1 MTLSRLTFAADTGG
15 TFTDLVVSRAGSATR
30 LYKRPTTPRTPV
42 TGLFDTLGAA
52 AADFGATVPEL
63 LGSSDLF
70 VFGTTLATNAIV
82 TNSTA
87 RTGLLVTEGHP
98 DVLLLREGG
107 GRRTLFDYSQEFPE
121 PYIPRALTFEIRE
134 RLSALGEVLTALDE
148 KQALEVMARMRAAA
162 VEAVAVCLLWSIINN
177 EHEARIGELLEQEL
191 PGVPYTLSSRLNP
204 SVREYRRASS
214 TAIDAS
220 LKPLMSRFFRHL
232 EQELRLNGFQGR
244 LLIMTSSGGV
254 LDAEHVAETPIHSIG
269 SGPAGAPVAGR
280 HFAALD
286 GDGMTAIVT
295 DAGGTTFDVS
305 LLRGGEIPTT
315 RETMAGDQSAGCITG
330 FPSVDVRSVGAG
342 GGSIAWVD
350 SGGLLHVGPLSA
362 GADPGPA
369 CYRRGGERPT
379 VTDACLV
386 LGYIDPGYFLG
397 GEVEVAIE
405 PAIDAILHQVAEP
418 LGLDLNEAAAAILTL
433 ATERMVT
440 AIEEITLNKGIDPRQ
455 ALFIGGGGGGGLY
468 CTGIARRL
476 GCWPILIPSA
486 AAALSATGALLSDLR
501 ATFTATEL
509 MSARVFERARANAVL
524 EGLQAQCRDFC
535 NGPGAGSIR
544 SDINLSVEARYQE
557 QVWEIEV
564 PLARPQFTSEEDV
577 ATLVENFHNTHE
589 ALFAV
594 RDTASDVEVLTW
606 IARVSCSLQDPN
618 AIKPPS
624 APGRR
629 SASGT
634 RKAYF
639 PELGT
644 VDTPV
649 CQLGDLETGRRYGGP
664 LLVESPVTTA
674 VIDSGAEVALS
685 PSGSLLICPMDGNFK
700 GASKN

>member
-1 MTLSRLTFAADTGG
+1 MSKSRLTFAADTGG
-15 TFTDLVVSRAGSATR
+15 TFTDLVVNSAGDAAR
-30 LYKRPTTPRTPV
+30 LYKRPTTPHDPV

-52 AADFGATVPEL
+52 AADIGASVSEL
-63 LGSSDLF
+63 LGRSDLF
-70 VFGTTLATNAIV
+70 IFGTTLATNAIV
-82 TNSTA
+82 TSSTA
-87 RTGLLVTEGHP
+87 RTALLVTEGHP
-98 DVLLLREGG
+98 DILLLREGG
-107 GRRTLFDYSQEFPE
+107 GRRTLFDYSQEYPE
-121 PYIPRALTFEIRE
+121 PYIPGALTFEIRE
-134 RLSALGEVLTALDE
+134 RLSASGEALTALDE
-148 KQALEVMARMRAAA
+148 EHALEVMAQLRAAEA
-162 VEAVAVCLLWSIINN
+162 EAVAVCLLWSMINN
-177 EHEARIGELLEQEL
+177 DHEVRIGELLEQEL
-191 PGVPYTLSSRLNP
+191 PGVPYTLSSRINP

-232 EQELRLNGFQGR
+232 EQELRSNGFHGR

-254 LDAEHVAETPIHSIG
+254 LDAEHVAQTPIHSIG

-280 HFAALD
+280 RFAALD
-286 GDGMTAIVT
+286 GGGMSAIVT

-305 LLRGGEIPTT
+305 LLRGGGIPTT
-315 RETMAGDQSAGCITG
+315 RDTMVGDQAAGYITG

-350 SGGLLHVGPLSA
+350 SGGMLHVGPISA

-379 VTDACLV
+379 VTDACLA
-386 LGYIDPGYFLG
+386 LGYIDPEYFLG
-397 GEVEVAIE
+397 GEIDVARQ
-405 PAIDAILHQVAEP
+405 PAADVIRRHVAEP
-418 LGLDLNEAAAAILTL
+418 LGLNLNEAASAILTL

-455 ALFIGGGGGGGLY
+455 GLLIGGGGGGGLY
-468 CTGIARRL
+468 GTGIARRL
-476 GCWPILIPSA
+476 GCWPVLIPSA
-486 AAALSATGALLSDLR
+486 SAALSATGALLSDLR

-509 MSARVFERARANAVL
+509 MSARVFDRERANAVL

-544 SDINLSVEARYQE
+544 SEINFSVEARYQE

-564 PLARPQFTSEEDV
+564 PLARPEFNSDEDV
-577 ATLVENFHNTHE
+577 SALVESFHDTHD

-606 IARVSCSLQDPN
+606 VARVSCSLQN
-618 AIKPPS
+618 ADTVKPPS
-624 APGRR
+624 APGR
-629 SASGT
+629 SGAGGT

-639 PELGT
+639 PDLGT
-644 VDTPV
+644 IDTPV
-649 CQLGDLETGRRYGGP
+649 RQVGDLETGKRRAGP

-674 VIDSGAEVALS
+674 VIDPGAEVALS
-685 PSGSLLICPMDGNFK
+685 ANGSLLIYPR
-700 GASKN
+700 

>member
-1 MTLSRLTFAADTGG
+1 MNEPRLTLAADTGG
-15 TFTDLVVSRAGSATR
+15 TFTDLVVNSAGGAAR
-30 LYKRPTTPRTPV
+30 LYKRPTTPSDPV
-42 TGLFDTLGAA
+42 VGLFDTLGAA
-52 AADFGATVPEL
+52 AADLNSSVTDL
-63 LGSSDLF
+63 LERTDLF

-82 TNSTA
+82 TSSTA
-87 RTGLLVTEGHP
+87 RTALLVTEGHP
-98 DVLLLREGG
+98 DILLLREGG
-107 GRRTLFDYSQEFPE
+107 GRRTLFDYSQEYPE

-134 RLSALGEVLTALDE
+134 RLSASGAALTALDE
-148 KQALEVMARMRAAA
+148 QQVLEVMARLREAG
-162 VEAVAVCLLWSIINN
+162 VEAVAVCLLWSMINN
-177 EHEARIGELLEQEL
+177 EHETRIGALLEQEL
-191 PGVPYTLSSRLNP
+191 PGIPYTLSSRLNP

-232 EQELRLNGFQGR
+232 EQELRSGGFQGR

-254 LDAEHVAETPIHSIG
+254 LDAGHVAETPIHSIG

-286 GDGMTAIVT
+286 GGGMTAIVT

-305 LLRGGEIPTT
+305 LLRDGEIPTT
-315 RETMAGDQSAGCITG
+315 RETMVGDQTAGYMTG

-350 SGGLLHVGPLSA
+350 SGGMLHVGPMSA

-369 CYRRGGERPT
+369 CYARGGEQPT

-386 LGYIDPGYFLG
+386 LGYLDPHYFLG
-397 GEVEVAIE
+397 GEIEVAVE
-405 PAIDAILHQVAEP
+405 PAVNAIRRQVAEP
-418 LGLDLNEAAAAILTL
+418 LGLDLNEAASAILTL

-455 ALFIGGGGGGGLY
+455 SLLIGGGGGGGLY

-476 GCWPILIPSA
+476 GCWPVLIPSA
-486 AAALSATGALLSDLR
+486 SAALSATGALLSDLR

-509 MSARVFERARANAVL
+509 MSARVFDRERANAVL
-524 EGLQAQCRDFC
+524 DGLHAQCREFC

-544 SDINLSVEARYQE
+544 SEINFSVEARYQE

-564 PLARPQFTSEEDV
+564 PLARPEFSSAEDV
-577 ATLVENFHNTHE
+577 TALVESFHDTHD

-606 IARVSCSLQDPN
+606 VARVSCSLQDPD
-618 AIKPPS
+618 AIKPPV
-624 APGRR
+624 APGR
-629 SASGT
+629 SGVSGT
-634 RKAYF
+634 RQAYF
-639 PELGT
+639 PDLGA

-649 CQLGDLETGRRYGGP
+649 YQVRDLETGRRHAGP
-664 LLVESPVTTA
+664 LLVESPVTTLVVDA
-674 VIDSGAEVALS
+674 GSEVSLTANE
-685 PSGSLLICPMDGNFK
+685 SLLIHPLK
-700 GASKN
+700 

>member
-1 MTLSRLTFAADTGG
+1 MNEPRLTFAADTGG
-15 TFTDLVVSRAGSATR
+15 TFTDLVVNSAGGAAR
-30 LYKRPTTPRTPV
+30 LFKRPTTPHDPV
-42 TGLFDTLGAA
+42 IGLFDTLGAA
-52 AADFGATVPEL
+52 AADFDASVPEL
-63 LGSSDLF
+63 LGRSDLL

-82 TNSTA
+82 TSSTA
-87 RTGLLVTEGHP
+87 RTALLVTEGHP
-98 DVLLLREGG
+98 DILLLREGG

-121 PYIPRALTFEIRE
+121 PYIPGALTFEISG
-134 RLSALGEVLTALDE
+134 RLSASGEALTALDE
-148 KQALEVMARMRAAA
+148 EQALEVMAQLRAAE
-162 VEAVAVCLLWSIINN
+162 VEAVAVCLLWSMINN
-177 EHEARIGELLEQEL
+177 EHEVRIGELLEQEL

-232 EQELRLNGFQGR
+232 EQELRSNGFHGR

-286 GDGMTAIVT
+286 GGGMTAIVT

-315 RETMAGDQSAGCITG
+315 RETMVGDQSAGYITG

-350 SGGLLHVGPLSA
+350 SGGMLHVGPISA

-369 CYRRGGERPT
+369 CYKRGGERPT
-379 VTDACLV
+379 VTDACLA
-386 LGYIDPGYFLG
+386 LGYIDPEYFLG
-397 GEVEVAIE
+397 GEIEVSVE
-405 PAIDAILHQVAEP
+405 PAVDVILRHVAEP
-418 LGLDLNEAAAAILTL
+418 LGLDLNEAASAILTL
-433 ATERMVT
+433 ATERMVN

-455 ALFIGGGGGGGLY
+455 GLLIGGGGGGGLY

-476 GCWPILIPSA
+476 GCWPVLIPSA
-486 AAALSATGALLSDLR
+486 SAALSATGALLSDLR

-509 MSARVFERARANAVL
+509 MSTRVFDRDRANAVL
-524 EGLQAQCRDFC
+524 DGLHAQCREFS

-544 SDINLSVEARYQE
+544 SELNFSVEARYQE

-564 PLARPQFTSEEDV
+564 PLARPEFRSDEDV
-577 ATLVENFHNTHE
+577 AALVESFHDTHDE
-589 ALFAV
+589 LFAV

-606 IARVSCSLQDPN
+606 VARVSCSLQDPD

-624 APGRR
+624 APGR
-629 SASGT
+629 SGAGGT

-639 PELGT
+639 PNLGT

-649 CQLGDLETGRRYGGP
+649 YQVGDLETGRRYAGP
-664 LLVESPVTTA
+664 LLVESPVTTLVVDA
-674 VIDSGAEVALS
+674 RSEVARS
-685 PSGSLLICPMDGNFK
+685 VNESLLIYPLGN
-700 GASKN
+700 

>member
-1 MTLSRLTFAADTGG
+1 MSESLLTFAADTGG
-15 TFTDLVVSRAGSATR
+15 TFTDLVVNSAGGAAR
-30 LYKRPTTPRTPV
+30 LYKRPTTPHDPV
-42 TGLFDTLGAA
+42 VGLFDTLGAA
-52 AADFGATVPEL
+52 AADFGASVPEL
-63 LGSSDLF
+63 LGRSDLF

-82 TNSTA
+82 TSNTA
-87 RTGLLVTEGHP
+87 RTALLVTGGHP
-98 DVLLLREGG
+98 DILLLREGG

-134 RLSALGEVLTALDE
+134 RLSASGEVLTALDE
-148 KQALEVMARMRAAA
+148 RQALEVMAQLRAAQ
-162 VEAVAVCLLWSIINN
+162 VEAVAVCLLWSMVNDG
-177 EHEARIGELLEQEL
+177 HEVRIGELLEQEL

-232 EQELRLNGFQGR
+232 EQDLRTNDFHGR

-286 GDGMTAIVT
+286 GGGMTAIVT

-305 LLRGGEIPTT
+305 LLRDGGIPTT
-315 RETMAGDQSAGCITG
+315 RETMVGDQIAGYITG

-350 SGGLLHVGPLSA
+350 SGGMLHVGPISA

-369 CYRRGGERPT
+369 CYKRGGERPT

-386 LGYIDPGYFLG
+386 LGYIDPDYFLG
-397 GEVEVAIE
+397 GEIEVSLE
-405 PAIDAILHQVAEP
+405 PAMDVILRHVAEP
-418 LGLDLNEAAAAILTL
+418 LELDLNQAASAILTL
-433 ATERMVT
+433 ATERMVN

-455 ALFIGGGGGGGLY
+455 GLLIGGGGGGGLY

-476 GCWPILIPSA
+476 GCWPVLIPSA

-509 MSARVFERARANAVL
+509 MSARVFDRARANSVL
-524 EGLQAQCRDFC
+524 EGLRARCREFC

-544 SDINLSVEARYQE
+544 SEVNFSVEARYQE

-564 PLARPQFTSEEDV
+564 PLARPEFSSDEDV
-577 ATLVENFHNTHE
+577 AALVESFHDTHD

-594 RDTASDVEVLTW
+594 RDTGSDVEVLTW
-606 IARVSCSLQDPN
+606 VARVSCSLQNPDT
-618 AIKPPS
+618 IKPPS
-624 APGRR
+624 APGE
-629 SASGT
+629 SGASGT

-649 CQLGDLETGRRYGGP
+649 YQVGNLETGRRYAGP
-664 LLVESPVTTA
+664 LLVESPVTTL
-674 VIDSGAEVALS
+674 VIDATSEVARS
-685 PSGSLLICPMDGNFK
+685 VNESLLIYPRGEGLRVK
-700 GASKN
+700 G